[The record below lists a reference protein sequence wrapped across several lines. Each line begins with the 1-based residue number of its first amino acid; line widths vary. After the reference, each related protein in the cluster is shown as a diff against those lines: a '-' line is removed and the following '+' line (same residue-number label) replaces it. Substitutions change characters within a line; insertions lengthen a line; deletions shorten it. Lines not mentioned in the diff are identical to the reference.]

1 MTPPTPKDEEWRP
14 VVGFEQK
21 YEVSSIGRVRSIA
34 RFKRKSRELYRI
46 EPNMLTPTKNK
57 GYPCVV
63 LTGITGSRTAKVHHL
78 VLEAFVGPRPE
89 GMITRHL
96 NGVRDDNRVENLA
109 WGTFQENSDDMRQHG
124 TKCLGRAVPGA
135 KLNEEAVRDILT
147 GRLSVLKF
155 AALYGVNPTT
165 VDKVRQGLNW
175 RHALPPES
183 PLVLSPRRGTQCNP
197 KLTEA
202 QVREV
207 LQSTERN
214 SVIARRLGVSKDAI
228 ERIRARTAWKHVE
241 AA

>member
-1 MTPPTPKDEEWRP
+1 MTAPTPKEEWRA
-14 VVGFEQK
+14 VVGFEGK

-34 RFKRKSRELYRI
+34 RFKRKSRELYLI
-46 EPNMLTPTKNK
+46 EPNILTPTMNN
-57 GYPCVV
+57 GYYNVV
-63 LTGITGSRTAKVHHL
+63 LNGVNGKRSAKVHQL
-78 VLEAFVGPRPE
+78 VLEAFVGPRPD

-109 WGTFQENSDDMRQHG
+109 WGTFKENSDDMRRHG
-124 TKCLGRAVPGA
+124 TMCLGRAVPGA
-135 KLNEEAVRDILT
+135 KLSEEAVMDILT

-155 AALYGVNPTT
+155 AEFYGVHPST
-165 VDKVRQGLNW
+165 VDRIRQGLRW

-183 PLVLSPRRGTQCNP
+183 PQSLSPRRGKQFNP
-197 KLTEA
+197 KLTED

-207 LQSTERN
+207 LRSSERN

-228 ERIRARTAWKHVE
+228 ERIRARKAWRHVE